1 MIFICRH
8 TSISSHI
15 SMYCHMYSYW
25 FIGEVIS
32 NVFARVYAN
41 EIHQLWVFIWRGS
54 SCSFVVTFCRTFHIP
69 PFSLCFI
76 KGMCLF
82 IHLRQPPKI
91 FFTNSALKF
100 MLWSG
105 ISFTALREI
114 KCLLQ
119 IAESSPPQSALCSHV
134 GFAIFFLEKLRAFS
148 IIEEDHGRT
157 TSNLCVWK
165 TTNEIRFVYT

>member
-1 MIFICRH
+1 MC
-8 TSISSHI
+8 TP
-15 SMYCHMYSYW
+15 
-25 FIGEVIS
+25 IGLLGKSFQMCLLES
-32 NVFARVYAN
+32 
-41 EIHQLWVFIWRGS
+41 IHQLWVFIWRGS
-54 SCSFVVTFCRTFHIP
+54 SCSFVVTFCRIFCIH

-148 IIEEDHGRT
+148 IIEEDLGRT

-165 TTNEIRFVYT
+165 TTNKIRCVYT